1 MPLAGKDN
9 LDELYALQRLLQ
21 EEVARLQAQF
31 DECDALGD
39 ERRVYILDIEIA
51 ALQEEATVLAG
62 RISDIL
68 ERDLQ
73 R

>member
-1 MPLAGKDN
+1 MPLAANNN

-21 EEVARLQAQF
+21 GEVTRLQ
-31 DECDALGD
+31 DEYDGCEAGAGAD
-39 ERRVYILDIEIA
+39 RCYILDIEIG
-51 ALQEEATVLAG
+51 ALQEEATQLAS

-68 ERDLQ
+68 DRDLQ

>member
-1 MPLAGKDN
+1 MPLAANNN
-9 LDELYALQRLLQ
+9 LDELYAMQRLLQ
-21 EEVARLQAQF
+21 GEVTRLQ
-31 DECDALGD
+31 DEYDRCEAEAATD
-39 ERRVYILDIEIA
+39 RCYILDIEIA
-51 ALQEEATVLAG
+51 ALQEEATQLAS

>member
-1 MPLAGKDN
+1 MPLASNNN
-9 LDELYALQRLLQ
+9 LDELYAMQRLLQ
-21 EEVARLQAQF
+21 SEVKRLQHEYDRCEAEAAA
-31 DECDALGD
+31 DRCYL
-39 ERRVYILDIEIA
+39 LTIEMN
-51 ALQEEATVLAG
+51 ALQEEATQLTS